1 MLTAQ
6 AHQVASPSDSHC
18 ISNHQAATLVTVT
31 KPPSNMAGIPTCL
44 SIFIKPNLDHSV
56 FSDKFIVKPI
66 FSSTK
71 WFIDTGAIDHMVIT
85 NQFYTS
91 MHHVDNINVNLP
103 NGQSVLVTHIG
114 SIQVTPTL
122 LLIDALCVPS
132 FDFNLIYVSKL
143 TSSLNCCIF
152 FLSTCCFIEDLMQ
165 WKMIGMG
172 KQQNGL
178 YLLDS
183 SPNST
188 HVVATNV
195 PKSSLHRYLYS
206 LSFVKHSN
214 SNFHVWH
221 CRLGHPS
228 LSRMSFLSSIV
239 PNVSYSCT
247 DAHTCTVCPL
257 AKQKRLPFPKNN
269 HLSSTSFELLHVDI

>member
-6 AHQVASPSDSHC
+6 AHQVATPSDSHC

-31 KPPSNMAGIPTCL
+31 KPSSNMASIPTCL
-44 SIFIKPNLDHSV
+44 STFSKPNLDYFA
-56 FSDKFIVKPI
+56 FSNKFIVKPI
-66 FSSTK
+66 FSSTG
-71 WFIDTGAIDHMVIT
+71 WVIDIGATDHMIIT
-85 NQFYTS
+85 TQFYTS
-91 MHHVDNINVNLP
+91 MHHVDNISVNLP

-114 SIQVTPTL
+114 SVQVTPTL
-122 LLIDALCVPS
+122 LLTDVLCVPS
-132 FDFNLIYVSKL
+132 FDFNLISVSKL
-143 TSSLNCCIF
+143 TSSLHCCIF
-152 FLSTCCFIEDLMQ
+152 FLSIYCFIQDIMQ
-165 WKMIGMG
+165 WKMIGLG

-195 PKSSLHRYLYS
+195 PESSLHRYLYS

-214 SNFHVWH
+214 RNFHVWH
-221 CRLGHPS
+221 CMLGHPS

-239 PNVSYSCT
+239 PNVSHSCT
-247 DAHTCTVCPL
+247 DAHTCTV
-257 AKQKRLPFPKNN
+257 
-269 HLSSTSFELLHVDI
+269 